1 MKLFGLCL
9 TMLIKAIAI
18 VETDDGKTSKNV
30 YQIKD
35 IYIKDLNGIYTYKYH
50 IRDKYSRSISEMMM
64 YDYWRHY
71 GYQYVKKTGNQIT
84 YEVLARI
91 HNGGPDG
98 WKKESTKIYWHK
110 VERCL
115 QSLMK

>member
-1 MKLFGLCL
+1 
-9 TMLIKAIAI
+9 MLIKAIAI
-18 VETDDGKTSKNV
+18 VETDDGRTSKNV
-30 YQIKD
+30 YQIRD
-35 IYIKDLNGIYTYKYH
+35 IYIKDLNRIYTYKYH

-64 YDYWRHY
+64 YDYWRYY
-71 GYQYVKKTGNQIT
+71 GYQYVKDTGNPIT

-98 WKKESTKIYWHK
+98 WKEESTKKYWHK
-110 VERCL
+110 VERHL